1 MDNRKLYIAI
11 GILIISVGLGS
22 CNNADNGSAVSVFS
36 NAVQQ
41 IEIPEP
47 EPDIVEQD
55 DPVEENENV
64 EEDIVDDTPLTQE
77 EIDELKANATTDM
90 AREGIEAYES
100 IINTGSWAVPGQGGQ
115 SIVTEVVGKPGDT
128 SWRRMTDEEA
138 REYQE
143 KYPYSYI
150 GDGELEAGSWNALYY
165 NKIYFNPYECEKAMK
180 EDLQKDID
188 SGKVW
193 DFENKAQVKLKDGRV
208 ISYKEADEQGLLDDA
223 DYIFQ
228 D

>member
-11 GILIISVGLGS
+11 GILTISVGLGG

-47 EPDIVEQD
+47 EPDPVEQD
-55 DPVEENENV
+55 EPVEENENV

-90 AREGIEAYES
+90 AKRGIEAYES
-100 IINTGSWAVPGQGGQ
+100 IINTGSWKTSGGG
-115 SIVTEVVGKPGDT
+115 VATEVVGKPGDT

-138 REYQE
+138 QAMFEETNMYLPHAE
-143 KYPYSYI
+143 LNAGTWNTFY
-150 GDGELEAGSWNALYY
+150 DG
-165 NKIYFNPYECEKAMK
+165 KIYFNPYEYWDDVRAYIESVP
-180 EDLQKDID
+180 DVIH
-188 SGKVW
+188 
-193 DFENKAQVKLKDGRV
+193 DFE
-208 ISYKEADEQGLLDDA
+208 EE
-223 DYIFQ
+223 
-228 D
+228 